1 MEVYYYNK
9 ICYWVVY
16 NVKYCMFLGIFY
28 FFCGILFF
36 GMLILFFI
44 LLEIKN
50 KILEEVEE
58 LFMFKE
64 YKVKREEE

>member
-1 MEVYYYNK
+1 
-9 ICYWVVY
+9 
-16 NVKYCMFLGIFY
+16 MFLGIFY